1 MVADV
6 LLSLAD
12 MHNSPIF
19 SFGSTG
25 LVPSSSRSQS
35 SIVIQTAECYS
46 EMDAQRDVFESHRHH
61 VFSVA
66 YYMTGDEMEAESI
79 LQDTFTEAFRVD
91 SRPSIEQLDGSLM
104 MELHRRL
111 TLAPVPP
118 VSISTNGL
126 CAANVRR
133 TDLEEALWELPA
145 RERLCFLL
153 RDVEGYAPERIAR
166 LLESPREGINRTL
179 LSARL
184 RLRSLLASRQRS
196 AAA

>member
-1 MVADV
+1 
-6 LLSLAD
+6 
-12 MHNSPIF
+12 
-19 SFGSTG
+19 
-25 LVPSSSRSQS
+25 
-35 SIVIQTAECYS
+35 
-46 EMDAQRDVFESHRHH
+46 MDAQRDVFESHRHH

-66 YYMTGDEMEAESI
+66 YYMTGDELQAESI

-111 TLAPVPP
+111 TLTPVPP
-118 VSISTNGL
+118 VSISSDGL
-126 CAANVRR
+126 GAANVRR

-153 RDVEGYAPERIAR
+153 RDVEGYTPERIAG
-166 LLESPREGINRTL
+166 LLESPREEINCTL
-179 LSARL
+179 CSARL
-184 RLRSLLASRQRS
+184 RLRSLLVNQQRS